1 MRLISALF
9 TFWLSEAVHGKGA
22 ERFRLFKS
30 LDLISIIIYSTIS
43 LVWWFLLGSILRI
56 SRSLPNRLLIVIL
69 PIFETL
75 SAFSSDFY
83 LNSFLMLLLK
93 KYSFFLYSCDFIW
106 LFDLWFFMRFEFDM
120 RCTVEIRYFAPI
132 STFVITL

>member
-43 LVWWFLLGSILRI
+43 LVWWFLLGSILAI

-69 PIFETL
+69 PIFET

-83 LNSFLMLLLK
+83 LNSFLMLLFK